1 MSHDAPPGELRY
13 DVADGVDLPPLGG
26 MASGNGGAVLPV
38 AAAEEFAHL
47 EVTHFDTA
55 DRSLARAGI
64 TLRRGTG
71 DDGTGDDGAGWL
83 VALPGPDADATL
95 RLPAGRS
102 ATTVPAAIR
111 RLLWARS
118 RGSALHPVARVITE
132 RSTHR
137 LINADGA
144 QLVVLTDDRVTGER
158 LTAAASDP
166 KARPLRES
174 GTVRWRVVSVETEA
188 GGWREAITAGL
199 ERAGARH
206 ADARTDLDRVWAGA
220 DPGRAGAAEDSAPAD
235 EPSPESPAG
244 EVVLGYIEQQL
255 EQILRS
261 DPLVRLDSPGSVHRM
276 RVATRRLRSA
286 LDTFRPVLSTETVKP
301 LRPELKWLAGELG
314 AARDAEVM
322 RDRVLGALHTEDRK
336 LHLGPLD
343 SVGIEMDRSYR
354 TAHDRLLRALASDR
368 YHRLVLALHEL
379 SVNPPLTEKADRPAR
394 RVLPRR
400 AARAYRRLE
409 SRVTT
414 AHAAA
419 TSAERDARLHAARK
433 AAKKARYAA
442 ETLTDFFG
450 EPAARFAE
458 AMETLQEELGEHQDS
473 IVLRARV
480 QELVR
485 PETSAAEAFTY
496 GRLHAQEQQRGDVAV
511 EHFEAAW
518 RQAKKKSVRAWLR

>member
-1 MSHDAPPGELRY
+1 MSSDAPTGGLRY
-13 DVADGVDLPPLGG
+13 DVAVGVGLPPLDGL
-26 MASGNGGAVLPV
+26 ASGDRDAIPPV
-38 AAAEEFAHL
+38 AAAEQSAHL
-47 EVTHFDTA
+47 DVTHFDTA
-55 DRSLARAGI
+55 DLSLARAGI

-71 DDGTGDDGAGWL
+71 DHGIGDDPAGWL
-83 VALPGPDADATL
+83 VAIPGPDGDATF

-102 ATTVPAAIR
+102 AITVPAAIR

-118 RGSALHPVARVITE
+118 RGSALNPVARVITE

-137 LINADGA
+137 LMNADG
-144 QLVVLTDDRVTGER
+144 QEVVVVTDDRVTGER
-158 LTAAASDP
+158 LAAGADDP
-166 KARPLRES
+166 KAGPRRES
-174 GTVRWRVVSVETEA
+174 GTVRWRVVSVESEA
-188 GGWREAITAGL
+188 EGWRDAIAAGL
-199 ERAGARH
+199 ERVGARH
-206 ADARTDLDRVWAGA
+206 ADDRTDLDRVWADA

-244 EVVLGYIEQQL
+244 EVVLRYVDQQL
-255 EQILRS
+255 EQIIRS

-276 RVATRRLRSA
+276 RVGTRRLRSA

-322 RDRVLGALHTEDRK
+322 RHRVLRALQAEDRQ

-368 YHRLVLALHEL
+368 YHRLVLAVHEL
-379 SVNPPLTEKADRPAR
+379 SVNPPLTEKAERPAR

-414 AHAAA
+414 AHDAA

-442 ETLTDFFG
+442 ETLSDFFG

-458 AMETLQEELGEHQDS
+458 AMESLQEELGEHQDS
-473 IVLRARV
+473 IVMRARV
-480 QELVR
+480 EQLVQ
-485 PETSAAEAFTY
+485 PETSAAAAFTY

-511 EHFEAAW
+511 EHFESAW
-518 RQAKKKSVRAWLR
+518 RQARKKSLRAWLR